1 MAWRQLVAELGWE
14 PQPVRRLELERSR
27 QPVVIVLL
35 PVRGVRL
42 VGRFAVFCETVAVDP
57 VRGVSSVA

>member
-1 MAWRQLVAELGWE
+1 MTELGWE

-27 QPVVIVLL
+27 QPAVMGLP
-35 PVRGVRL
+35 PVRGVGL